1 MLWGVLFGD
10 GMTRR
15 PRRGPAKKPL
25 PNAAILAQ
33 RTRMVERIL
42 GILATFTIGVI
53 SSGGYLGIAL
63 LMAIE
68 SACIPLPSEIIM
80 PFAGYLVSTGR
91 FDLYLAAT
99 AGAIGCNLGSI
110 VAYEVGKRGGRPL
123 ALRWGKYVLIGP
135 GEIDAADRFFARYG
149 SIAVLIGRL
158 LPVIRSFIAFPAG
171 VARMKLV
178 PFHLYTFIGS
188 WPWCFGLAW
197 VGMVLGDKWNSDPRV
212 KAAFHSADALIGV
225 VLVALIAFYIWHRT
239 RGLKRG

>member
-1 MLWGVLFGD
+1 MFE
-10 GMTRR
+10 
-15 PRRGPAKKPL
+15 K
-25 PNAAILAQ
+25 
-33 RTRMVERIL
+33 IL
-42 GILATFTIGVI
+42 GLLATFTIWVI
-53 SSGGYLGIAL
+53 SSGGYVGIAL

-110 VAYEVGKRGGRPL
+110 VAYEIGKRGGRPL
-123 ALRWGKYVLIGP
+123 AERWGRYLLIGP
-135 GEIDAADRFFARYG
+135 GELDAADRFFARWG

-178 PFHLYTFIGS
+178 PFHVYTFIGS

-197 VGMVLGDKWNSDPRV
+197 VGMKLGDQWNSDPRV
-212 KAAFHSADALIGV
+212 KAAFHRADLAIGIV
-225 VLVALIAFYIWHRT
+225 LIALVGFYIWHRV
-239 RGLKRG
+239 RGLNRTRA